1 MASTIA
7 NYQGNGSTTDFNVP
21 FDYLAKKFV
30 KVTVD
35 SREKLGGDYGDTTKD
50 YFFVDK
56 TTIRFNTAPAS
67 GTEIIIRR
75 YTSAT
80 DRIVSFKDASVL
92 KAKDLDVSTIQTI
105 HIAEEGRDI
114 INDALIQN
122 KEDNWDAKRHRIV
135 NLADPVDPQDAM
147 TYGVY
152 LQDSKKVQHN
162 RDQSLQFRNQAQ
174 QFRDEA
180 EQFKNQSST
189 SASNALTSQT
199 NAKASEDKAKESQT
213 NAKASQNAVE
223 ADRAQVQ
230 ANTHDVVAKHSD
242 VVSKHSQV
250 VSAHEDTVT
259 KHSQVVSMHSDVSQ
273 WKDQVIQIGQPIV
286 EIEPQIKIVADN
298 IQHVVTDSNNIGHIQ
313 IVSSDLQGSLQVAD
327 TLDYGTL
334 GQTGGGKPQITGGN
348 IFIVAQN
355 IEDIKRVG
363 DLIQQGLVDDVIN
376 STQTVTAL
384 VTRAQ
389 TAESNTQ
396 SLYQQAQSIVTQGS
410 TAISSLRDSAIQQ
423 ISDKTDQ
430 VIAQGNAQVQKVTQQ
445 GTSQVNLAKAQVTKA
460 AQQATIATTKASQ
473 AAQSASAASKSA
485 NNAKASQRASK
496 TSQTNAKTS
505 ETNAKTSETNA
516 ASSAS
521 SASASSQSA
530 GSSASAAASSASEA
544 GKSANDAYRQ
554 AQRAKEYANQAST
567 GQLQADWN
575 QADSS
580 SKDFIKNKPALA
592 SVATSG
598 SYNDLKDVPSI
609 PTPTWSNLEGKPST
623 FPPSA
628 HGHSIS
634 EITNLQETLNGKQPA
649 GSYATTQQLTQGLA
663 QKQPVGSYATTE
675 ELNALSTKLEQR
687 TKNIIDYGTIV

>member
-1 MASTIA
+1 MASTLII
-7 NYQGNGSTTDFNVP
+7 YQGTGSQTDYTVP
-21 FDYLAKKFV
+21 FDYLKKSFV
-30 KVTVD
+30 NVSLEGEELT
-35 SREKLGGDYGDTTKD
+35 GGDPDDTGAD
-50 YFFVDK
+50 YYFIDN
-56 TTIRFNTAPAS
+56 TTIRLKVAPPS
-67 GTEIIIRR
+67 GQYLTIRR
-75 YTSAT
+75 YTSQT
-80 DRIVSFKDASVL
+80 QRVVTFKDASVL
-92 KAKDLDVSTIQTI
+92 KANDLDTSQLQAF
-105 HIAEEGRDI
+105 HIAAEARDV

-122 KEDNWDAKRHRIV
+122 NDDNWDAKNKRIV
-135 NLADPVDPQDAM
+135 RVADPVDPHDAM

-152 LQDSKKVQHN
+152 LQDSKKVQQN

-174 QFRDEA
+174 KFRDEA

-230 ANTHDVVAKHSD
+230 ANTHDVATKHSD

-273 WKDQVIQIGQPIV
+273 WKDQVIQIGQPIT
-286 EIEPQIKIVADN
+286 EIEPQIKIVANN

-313 IVSSDLQGSLQVAD
+313 IVSSDLQGSLSVAD

-334 GQTGGGKPQITGGN
+334 GQTGVGKPQITGGN

-363 DLIQQGLVDDVIN
+363 DLIQQGIVDDVIN
-376 STQTVTAL
+376 ATQTVTAL

-396 SLYQQAQSIVTQGS
+396 SLYQQAQNIVTQGS
-410 TAISSLRDSAIQQ
+410 TSISSLRDSAIKQ

-445 GTSQVNLAKAQVTKA
+445 GTTQVNLAKAQVTKA
-460 AQQATIATTKASQ
+460 SQQATIASTKASE
-473 AAQSASAASKSA
+473 ASSSASVASQSAT
-485 NNAKASQRASK
+485 NAKASQSASK
-496 TSQTNAKTS
+496 TSQTNAETS

-530 GSSASAAASSASEA
+530 ASSASEA
-544 GKSANDAYRQ
+544 GRSAKDAYRQ
-554 AQRAKEYANQAST
+554 AQRAKEYADQAST
-567 GQLQADWN
+567 GQIQADWN

-580 SKDFIKNKPALA
+580 QKDFIKNKPALA

-628 HGHSIS
+628 HMHSIS
-634 EITNLQETLNGKQPA
+634 EITNLQETLNGKQPS
-649 GSYATTQQLTQGLA
+649 GSY
-663 QKQPVGSYATTE
+663 VTTE

-687 TKNIIDYGTIV
+687 TKNIIDYGTIS

>member
-1 MASTIA
+1 MASTLII
-7 NYQGNGSTTDFNVP
+7 YQGTGSQTDYTVP
-21 FDYLAKKFV
+21 FDYLKKSFV
-30 KVTVD
+30 NVSLEGEELT
-35 SREKLGGDYGDTTKD
+35 GGDPGDTGAD
-50 YFFVDK
+50 YYFIDN
-56 TTIRFNTAPAS
+56 TTIRLKVAPPA
-67 GTEIIIRR
+67 GQFLTVRR
-75 YTSAT
+75 YTSET
-80 DRIVSFKDASVL
+80 ERVITFKDASVL
-92 KAKDLDVSTIQTI
+92 KANDLDTSQLQAF
-105 HIAEEGRDI
+105 HIAAEARDV

-122 KEDNWDAKRHRIV
+122 NDGNWDAKNKRIV
-135 NLADPVDPQDAM
+135 RVADPVDPHDAM

-152 LQDSKKVQHN
+152 LQDSKKVQQN

-174 QFRDEA
+174 KFRDEA

-230 ANTHDVVAKHSD
+230 ANTQDVATKHSD
-242 VVSKHSQV
+242 VVTKHSQV

-273 WKDQVIQIGQPIV
+273 WKDQVIQIGQPIA

-327 TLDYGTL
+327 IIDYGTL

-363 DLIQQGLVDDVIN
+363 DLIQQGIVDDVIN
-376 STQTVTAL
+376 ATQTVTAL

-396 SLYQQAQSIVTQGS
+396 SLYQQAQNIVTQGS
-410 TAISSLRDSAIQQ
+410 TSISSLRDSAIQQ

-430 VIAQGNAQVQKVTQQ
+430 VIAQGDAQVQKVTQQ

-460 AQQATIATTKASQ
+460 AQQAKIASTKASE
-473 AAQSASAASKSA
+473 ASSSASAASQSA
-485 NNAKASQRASK
+485 TNAKASQSASK
-496 TSQTNAKTS
+496 TSQTNA
-505 ETNAKTSETNA
+505 ETSETNA

-530 GSSASAAASSASEA
+530 ASSASAAASSASEA
-544 GKSANDAYRQ
+544 GRSANDAYRQ
-554 AQRAKEYANQAST
+554 AQRAKEYADQAST
-567 GQLQADWN
+567 GQIQADWN

-580 SKDFIKNKPALA
+580 QKDFIKNKPDLA

-609 PTPTWSNLEGKPST
+609 PTPTWSNLEDKPST

-628 HGHSIS
+628 HMHSIS
-634 EITNLQETLNGKQPA
+634 EITNLQETLNGKQPS
-649 GSYATTQQLTQGLA
+649 GSY
-663 QKQPVGSYATTE
+663 VTTE

-687 TKNIIDYGTIV
+687 TKNIIDYGTIS

>member
-1 MASTIA
+1 MASTLII
-7 NYQGNGSTTDFNVP
+7 YQGTGSQTDYTVP
-21 FDYLAKKFV
+21 FDYLKKSFV
-30 KVTVD
+30 NVSLEGEELT
-35 SREKLGGDYGDTTKD
+35 GGDPDDTGAD
-50 YFFVDK
+50 YYFIDN
-56 TTIRFNTAPAS
+56 TTIRLKVAPPS
-67 GTEIIIRR
+67 GQYLTIRR
-75 YTSAT
+75 YTSQT
-80 DRIVSFKDASVL
+80 QRVVTFKDASVL
-92 KAKDLDVSTIQTI
+92 KANDLDTSQLQAF
-105 HIAEEGRDI
+105 HIAAEARDV

-122 KEDNWDAKRHRIV
+122 NDDNWDAKNKRIV
-135 NLADPVDPQDAM
+135 RVADPVDPHDAM

-152 LQDSKKVQHN
+152 LQDSKKVQQN

-174 QFRDEA
+174 KFRDEA

-230 ANTHDVVAKHSD
+230 ANTHDVATKHSD

-273 WKDQVIQIGQPIV
+273 WKDQVIQIGQPIT
-286 EIEPQIKIVADN
+286 EIEPQIKIVANN

-363 DLIQQGLVDDVIN
+363 DLIQQGIVDDVIN
-376 STQTVTAL
+376 ATQTVTAL

-396 SLYQQAQSIVTQGS
+396 SLYQQAQNIVTQGS
-410 TAISSLRDSAIQQ
+410 TSISSLRDSAIKQ

-430 VIAQGNAQVQKVTQQ
+430 VIAQGDAQVQKVTQQ
-445 GTSQVNLAKAQVTKA
+445 GTTQVNLAKAQVTKA
-460 AQQATIATTKASQ
+460 AQQATIASTKASE
-473 AAQSASAASKSA
+473 ASSSASAASQSA
-485 NNAKASQRASK
+485 TNAKVSQSASK
-496 TSQTNAKTS
+496 TSQTNAETS

-530 GSSASAAASSASEA
+530 ASSASAAASSASEA
-544 GKSANDAYRQ
+544 GRSANDAYRQ
-554 AQRAKEYANQAST
+554 AQRAKEYADQAST
-567 GQLQADWN
+567 GQIQADWN

-580 SKDFIKNKPALA
+580 QKDFIKNKPDLA

-628 HGHSIS
+628 HMHSIS
-634 EITNLQETLNGKQPA
+634 EITNLQETLNGKQP
-649 GSYATTQQLTQGLA
+649 S
-663 QKQPVGSYATTE
+663 GSYATTE
-675 ELNALSTKLEQR
+675 ELKALSTKLEQR
-687 TKNIIDYGTIV
+687 TKNIIDYGTIS

>member
-1 MASTIA
+1 MASTLII
-7 NYQGNGSTTDFNVP
+7 YQGTGSQTDYTVP
-21 FDYLAKKFV
+21 FDYLKKSFV
-30 KVTVD
+30 NVSLEGEELT
-35 SREKLGGDYGDTTKD
+35 GGDPDDTGAD
-50 YFFVDK
+50 YYFIDN
-56 TTIRFNTAPAS
+56 TTIRLKVAPPS
-67 GTEIIIRR
+67 GQYLTIRR
-75 YTSAT
+75 YTSQT
-80 DRIVSFKDASVL
+80 QRVVTFKDASVL
-92 KAKDLDVSTIQTI
+92 KANDLDTSQLQAF
-105 HIAEEGRDI
+105 HIAAEARDV
-114 INDALIQN
+114 INDALIKN
-122 KEDNWDAKRHRIV
+122 NDDNWDAKNKRIV
-135 NLADPVDPQDAM
+135 RVADPVDPHDAM

-152 LQDSKKVQHN
+152 LQDSKKVQQN

-174 QFRDEA
+174 KFRDEA

-213 NAKASQNAVE
+213 NAKDSQNAVE

-230 ANTHDVVAKHSD
+230 ANTQDVATKHSD

-273 WKDQVIQIGQPIV
+273 WKDQVIQIGQPIT
-286 EIEPQIKIVADN
+286 EIEPQIKIVANN

-313 IVSSDLQGSLQVAD
+313 IVSSDLQGSLSVAD

-363 DLIQQGLVDDVIN
+363 DLIQRGLVDDVIN
-376 STQTVTAL
+376 ATQTVTAL

-396 SLYQQAQSIVTQGS
+396 SLYQQAQNIVTQGS
-410 TAISSLRDSAIQQ
+410 TSISSLRDSAIKQ

-430 VIAQGNAQVQKVTQQ
+430 VIAQGDAQVQKVTQQ
-445 GTSQVNLAKAQVTKA
+445 GTTQVNLAKAQVTKA
-460 AQQATIATTKASQ
+460 SQQATIASTKASE
-473 AAQSASAASKSA
+473 ASSSASVASQSAT
-485 NNAKASQRASK
+485 NAKASQSASK
-496 TSQTNAKTS
+496 TSQTNA
-505 ETNAKTSETNA
+505 ETSETNA

-530 GSSASAAASSASEA
+530 ASSASAAASSASEA
-544 GKSANDAYRQ
+544 GRSANDAYRQ
-554 AQRAKEYANQAST
+554 AQRAKEYADQAST
-567 GQLQADWN
+567 GQIQADWN

-580 SKDFIKNKPALA
+580 QKDFIKNKPDLA

-628 HGHSIS
+628 HLHSIS
-634 EITNLQETLNGKQPA
+634 EITNLQETLNGKQP
-649 GSYATTQQLTQGLA
+649 S
-663 QKQPVGSYATTE
+663 GSYATTE

-687 TKNIIDYGTIV
+687 TKNIIDYGTIS

>member
-35 SREKLGGDYGDTTKD
+35 SREQLGGDYGDTTKD

-152 LQDSKKVQHN
+152 LQDSKKVQQN

-230 ANTHDVVAKHSD
+230 ANTKDVAAKHSD
-242 VVSKHSQV
+242 VVTKHSQV

-273 WKDQVIQIGQPIV
+273 WKDQVVQIGQPIV

-334 GQTGGGKPQITGGN
+334 GQTGGVKPQITGGN

-396 SLYQQAQSIVTQGS
+396 SLYQQAQNVVTQGS

-423 ISDKTDQ
+423 ISSKTDQ

-445 GTSQVNLAKAQVTKA
+445 GTTQVNLAKAQVTKA
-460 AQQATIATTKASQ
+460 AQQATIASTKASE
-473 AAQSASAASKSA
+473 ASSSASAASKSA
-485 NNAKASQRASK
+485 TNAKASQRASK

-544 GKSANDAYRQ
+544 DKSANDAYRQ
-554 AQRAKEYANQAST
+554 AQRAKEYADQAST

-575 QADSS
+575 QVDSS
-580 SKDFIKNKPALA
+580 QKDFIKNKPALA

-598 SYNDLKDVPSI
+598 SYNDLKDAPSI
-609 PTPTWSNLEGKPST
+609 PNPTWSNLEGKPST

-687 TKNIIDYGTIV
+687 TKNIIDYGTIA

>member
-1 MASTIA
+1 MASTLII
-7 NYQGNGSTTDFNVP
+7 YQGTGSQTDYTVP
-21 FDYLAKKFV
+21 FDYLKKSFV
-30 KVTVD
+30 NVSLEGEELT
-35 SREKLGGDYGDTTKD
+35 GGDPDDTGAD
-50 YFFVDK
+50 YYFIDN
-56 TTIRFNTAPAS
+56 TTIRLKVAPPS
-67 GTEIIIRR
+67 GQYLTIRR
-75 YTSAT
+75 YTSQT
-80 DRIVSFKDASVL
+80 QRVVTFKDASVL
-92 KAKDLDVSTIQTI
+92 KANDLDTSQLQAF
-105 HIAEEGRDI
+105 HIAAEARDV

-122 KEDNWDAKRHRIV
+122 NDDNWDAKNKRIV
-135 NLADPVDPQDAM
+135 RVADPVDPHDAM

-152 LQDSKKVQHN
+152 LQDSKKVQQN

-174 QFRDEA
+174 KFRDEA

-230 ANTHDVVAKHSD
+230 ANTHDVATKHSD

-273 WKDQVIQIGQPIV
+273 WKDQVIQIGQPIT
-286 EIEPQIKIVADN
+286 EIEPQIKIVANN

-327 TLDYGTL
+327 TIDYGTL

-376 STQTVTAL
+376 ATQTVTAL

-396 SLYQQAQSIVTQGS
+396 SLYQQAQNIVTQGS
-410 TAISSLRDSAIQQ
+410 TSISSLRDSAIKQ

-430 VIAQGNAQVQKVTQQ
+430 VIAQGDAQVQKVTQQ
-445 GTSQVNLAKAQVTKA
+445 GTTQVNLAKAQVTKA
-460 AQQATIATTKASQ
+460 AQQATIASTKASE
-473 AAQSASAASKSA
+473 ASSSASAASQSA
-485 NNAKASQRASK
+485 TNAKASQSASK
-496 TSQTNAKTS
+496 TSQTNAETS

-530 GSSASAAASSASEA
+530 ASSASAAASSASEA
-544 GKSANDAYRQ
+544 ASSANDAYRQ
-554 AQRAKEYANQAST
+554 AQRAKEYADQAST
-567 GQLQADWN
+567 GQIQADWN

-580 SKDFIKNKPALA
+580 QKDFIKNKPDLA

-628 HGHSIS
+628 HMHSIS
-634 EITNLQETLNGKQPA
+634 EITNLQETLNGKQP
-649 GSYATTQQLTQGLA
+649 S
-663 QKQPVGSYATTE
+663 GSYATTE

-687 TKNIIDYGTIV
+687 TKNIIDYGTIS

>member
-1 MASTIA
+1 MASTLII
-7 NYQGNGSTTDFNVP
+7 YQGTGSQTDYTVP
-21 FDYLAKKFV
+21 FDYLKKSFV
-30 KVTVD
+30 NVSLEGEELT
-35 SREKLGGDYGDTTKD
+35 GGDPDDTGAD
-50 YFFVDK
+50 YYFIDK
-56 TTIRFNTAPAS
+56 TTIRLKVAPPA
-67 GTEIIIRR
+67 GQFLTVRR
-75 YTSAT
+75 YTSET
-80 DRIVSFKDASVL
+80 ERVITFKDASVL
-92 KAKDLDVSTIQTI
+92 KANDLDTSQLQAF
-105 HIAEEGRDI
+105 HIAAEARDI

-122 KEDNWDAKRHRIV
+122 NDGNWDAKNKRIV
-135 NLADPVDPQDAM
+135 RVADPVDPQDAM
-147 TYGVY
+147 TYGIY
-152 LQDSKKVQHN
+152 LQDSKKVQQN

-199 NAKASEDKAKESQT
+199 NAKASEDKSKESQT

-230 ANTHDVVAKHSD
+230 ANTQDVATKHSD

-273 WKDQVIQIGQPIV
+273 WKDQVIQIGQPIA

-313 IVSSDLQGSLQVAD
+313 IVSSDLQGSLQTAD
-327 TLDYGTL
+327 TIDYGTL
-334 GQTGGGKPQITGGN
+334 GQTSGGKPQITGGN

-363 DLIQQGLVDDVIN
+363 GFIQQGLVDDVIN
-376 STQTVTAL
+376 ATQTVTTL

-410 TAISSLRDSAIQQ
+410 TSISSLRDSAIQQ

-460 AQQATIATTKASQ
+460 TQQATIASTKASE
-473 AAQSASAASKSA
+473 ASSSASAASQSA
-485 NNAKASQRASK
+485 TNAKASQSASK
-496 TSQTNAKTS
+496 TSQ
-505 ETNAKTSETNA
+505 TNAKTSETNA

-544 GKSANDAYRQ
+544 GRSANDAYRQ
-554 AQRAKEYANQAST
+554 AQRAKEYADQAST

-580 SKDFIKNKPALA
+580 QKDFIKNKPSLA

-628 HGHSIS
+628 HRHSIS
-634 EITNLQETLNGKQPA
+634 EITNLQKTLNEKQP
-649 GSYATTQQLTQGLA
+649 S
-663 QKQPVGSYATTE
+663 GSYATTE

-687 TKNIIDYGTIV
+687 TKNIIDYGTIS

>member
-1 MASTIA
+1 MASTLII
-7 NYQGNGSTTDFNVP
+7 YQGTGSQTDYTVP
-21 FDYLAKKFV
+21 FDYLKKSFV
-30 KVTVD
+30 NVSLEGEELT
-35 SREKLGGDYGDTTKD
+35 GGDPDDTGAD
-50 YFFVDK
+50 YYFIDN
-56 TTIRFNTAPAS
+56 TTIRLKVAPPS
-67 GTEIIIRR
+67 GQYLTIRR
-75 YTSAT
+75 YTSQT
-80 DRIVSFKDASVL
+80 QRVVTFKDASVL
-92 KAKDLDVSTIQTI
+92 KANDLDTSQLQAF
-105 HIAEEGRDI
+105 HIAAEARDV

-122 KEDNWDAKRHRIV
+122 KDDNWDAKNKRIV
-135 NLADPVDPQDAM
+135 RVADPVDPHDAM

-152 LQDSKKVQHN
+152 LQDSKKVQQN

-174 QFRDEA
+174 KFRDEA

-230 ANTHDVVAKHSD
+230 ANTQDVATKHSD

-273 WKDQVIQIGQPIV
+273 WKDQVIQIGQPIT
-286 EIEPQIKIVADN
+286 EIEPQIKIVANN

-313 IVSSDLQGSLQVAD
+313 IVSSDLQGSLSVAD

-363 DLIQQGLVDDVIN
+363 DLIQRGLVDDVIN
-376 STQTVTAL
+376 ATQTVTAL

-396 SLYQQAQSIVTQGS
+396 SLYQQAQNIVTQGS
-410 TAISSLRDSAIQQ
+410 TYISSLRDSAIQQ
-423 ISDKTDQ
+423 ISEKTDQ
-430 VIAQGNAQVQKVTQQ
+430 VIAQGNAQVQKITQQ
-445 GTSQVNLAKAQVTKA
+445 GTTQVNLAKAQVTKA
-460 AQQATIATTKASQ
+460 SQQATIASTKASE
-473 AAQSASAASKSA
+473 ASSSASVASQSAT
-485 NNAKASQRASK
+485 NAKASQSASK
-496 TSQTNAKTS
+496 TSQ
-505 ETNAKTSETNA
+505 TNAKTSETNA

-530 GSSASAAASSASEA
+530 ASSASEAASSASEAASSASEA

-554 AQRAKEYANQAST
+554 AQRAKEYADQAST
-567 GQLQADWN
+567 GQIQADWN

-580 SKDFIKNKPALA
+580 QKDFIKNKPDLA

-623 FPPSA
+623 FQPSA
-628 HGHSIS
+628 HMHSIS
-634 EITNLQETLNGKQPA
+634 EITNLQETLNGKQP
-649 GSYATTQQLTQGLA
+649 S
-663 QKQPVGSYATTE
+663 GSYATTE

-687 TKNIIDYGTIV
+687 TKNIIDYGTIS

>member
-7 NYQGNGSTTDFNVP
+7 NYRGNGSTTDFNVP

-56 TTIRFNTAPAS
+56 TTIRFNIAPAS

-80 DRIVSFKDASVL
+80 DRIVFFKDASVL
-92 KAKDLDVSTIQTI
+92 KAKDLDVSTVQTI

-114 INDALIQN
+114 INDALIVN
-122 KEDNWDAKRHRIV
+122 KEGNWNAKNKRIV
-135 NLADPVDPQDAM
+135 RVADPVDPHDAM

-152 LQDSKKVQHN
+152 LQDSKKVQQN

-174 QFRDEA
+174 KFRDEA

-199 NAKASEDKAKESQT
+199 NAKASEDKAKKSQT

-230 ANTHDVVAKHSD
+230 ANTQDVATKHSD

-273 WKDQVIQIGQPIV
+273 WKDQVIQIGQPIA
-286 EIEPQIKIVADN
+286 EIEPQIKIVANN

-313 IVSSDLQGSLQVAD
+313 IVSSDLQGSLSVAD

-363 DLIQQGLVDDVIN
+363 DLIQQGIVDDVIN
-376 STQTVTAL
+376 ATQTVTAL

-396 SLYQQAQSIVTQGS
+396 SLYQQAQNIVTQGS
-410 TAISSLRDSAIQQ
+410 TSISSLRDSAIQQ
-423 ISDKTDQ
+423 ISEKTDQ
-430 VIAQGNAQVQKVTQQ
+430 VIAQGDAQVQKVTQQ

-460 AQQATIATTKASQ
+460 SQQATIASTKASE
-473 AAQSASAASKSA
+473 ASSSASVASQSAT
-485 NNAKASQRASK
+485 NAKASQSASK
-496 TSQTNAKTS
+496 TSQ
-505 ETNAKTSETNA
+505 TNAKTSETNA

-530 GSSASAAASSASEA
+530 ASSASEAASSASEA
-544 GKSANDAYRQ
+544 ASSANDAYRQ
-554 AQRAKEYANQAST
+554 AQRAKEYADQAST
-567 GQLQADWN
+567 GQIQADWN

-580 SKDFIKNKPALA
+580 QKDFIKNKPDLA

-628 HGHSIS
+628 HMHSIS
-634 EITNLQETLNGKQPA
+634 EITNLQETLNGKQP
-649 GSYATTQQLTQGLA
+649 S
-663 QKQPVGSYATTE
+663 GSYATTE
-675 ELNALSTKLEQR
+675 ELKALSTKLEQR
-687 TKNIIDYGTIV
+687 TKNIIDYGTIS

>member
-1 MASTIA
+1 MASTLII
-7 NYQGNGSTTDFNVP
+7 YQGTGSQTDYTVP
-21 FDYLAKKFV
+21 FDYLKKSFV
-30 KVTVD
+30 NVSLEGEELT
-35 SREKLGGDYGDTTKD
+35 GGDPDDTGAD
-50 YFFVDK
+50 YYFIDN
-56 TTIRFNTAPAS
+56 TTIRLKVAPPS
-67 GTEIIIRR
+67 GQYLTIRR
-75 YTSAT
+75 YTSQT
-80 DRIVSFKDASVL
+80 QRVVTFKDASVL
-92 KAKDLDVSTIQTI
+92 KANDLDTSQLQAF
-105 HIAEEGRDI
+105 HIAAEARDV
-114 INDALIQN
+114 INDALIKN
-122 KEDNWDAKRHRIV
+122 NDDNWDAKNKRIV
-135 NLADPVDPQDAM
+135 RVADPVDPHDAM

-152 LQDSKKVQHN
+152 LQDSKKVQQN

-174 QFRDEA
+174 KFRDEA

-230 ANTHDVVAKHSD
+230 ANTQDVATKHSD

-273 WKDQVIQIGQPIV
+273 WKDQVIQIGQPIT
-286 EIEPQIKIVADN
+286 EIEPQIKIVANN

-313 IVSSDLQGSLQVAD
+313 IVSSDLQGSLSVAD

-363 DLIQQGLVDDVIN
+363 DLIQKGLVDDVIN
-376 STQTVTAL
+376 ATQTVTAL

-396 SLYQQAQSIVTQGS
+396 SLYQQAQNIVTQGS
-410 TAISSLRDSAIQQ
+410 TYISSLRDSAIQQ
-423 ISDKTDQ
+423 ISEKTDQ

-460 AQQATIATTKASQ
+460 SQQATIASTKASE
-473 AAQSASAASKSA
+473 ASSSASVASQSAT
-485 NNAKASQRASK
+485 NAKASQSASK
-496 TSQTNAKTS
+496 TSQTNA
-505 ETNAKTSETNA
+505 ETSETNA

-530 GSSASAAASSASEA
+530 ASSASAAASSASEA
-544 GKSANDAYRQ
+544 GRSANDAYRQ
-554 AQRAKEYANQAST
+554 AQRAKEYADQASM
-567 GQLQADWN
+567 GQIQADWN

-580 SKDFIKNKPALA
+580 QKDFIKNKPDLA

-628 HGHSIS
+628 HMHSIS
-634 EITNLQETLNGKQPA
+634 EITNLQETLNGKQP
-649 GSYATTQQLTQGLA
+649 S
-663 QKQPVGSYATTE
+663 GSYATTE

-687 TKNIIDYGTIV
+687 TKNIIDYGTIS

>member
-1 MASTIA
+1 MASTLII
-7 NYQGNGSTTDFNVP
+7 YQGTGSQTDYTVP
-21 FDYLAKKFV
+21 FDYLKKSFV
-30 KVTVD
+30 NVSLEGEELT
-35 SREKLGGDYGDTTKD
+35 GGDPDDTGAD
-50 YFFVDK
+50 YYFIDN
-56 TTIRFNTAPAS
+56 TTIRLKVAPPS
-67 GTEIIIRR
+67 GQYLTIRR
-75 YTSAT
+75 YTSQT
-80 DRIVSFKDASVL
+80 QRVVTFKDASVL
-92 KAKDLDVSTIQTI
+92 KANDLDTSQLQAF
-105 HIAEEGRDI
+105 HIAAEARDV

-122 KEDNWDAKRHRIV
+122 NDDNWDAKNKRIV
-135 NLADPVDPQDAM
+135 RVADPVDPHDAM

-152 LQDSKKVQHN
+152 LQDSKKVQQN

-174 QFRDEA
+174 KFRDEA

-230 ANTHDVVAKHSD
+230 ANTQDVATKHSD

-273 WKDQVIQIGQPIV
+273 WKDQVIQIGQPIT
-286 EIEPQIKIVADN
+286 EIEPQIKIVANN

-363 DLIQQGLVDDVIN
+363 DLIQQGIVDDVIN
-376 STQTVTAL
+376 ATQTVTAL

-396 SLYQQAQSIVTQGS
+396 SLYQQAQNIVTQGS
-410 TAISSLRDSAIQQ
+410 TSISSLRDSAIKQ

-430 VIAQGNAQVQKVTQQ
+430 VIAQGDAQVQKVTQQ
-445 GTSQVNLAKAQVTKA
+445 GTTQVNLAKAQVTKA
-460 AQQATIATTKASQ
+460 AQQATIASTKASE
-473 AAQSASAASKSA
+473 ASSSASAASQSA
-485 NNAKASQRASK
+485 TNAKASQSASK
-496 TSQTNAKTS
+496 TSQTNAETS

-530 GSSASAAASSASEA
+530 ASSASEA
-544 GKSANDAYRQ
+544 GRSANDAYRQ
-554 AQRAKEYANQAST
+554 AQRAKEYADQAST
-567 GQLQADWN
+567 GQIQADWN

-580 SKDFIKNKPALA
+580 QKDFIKNKPDLA

-628 HGHSIS
+628 HMHSIS
-634 EITNLQETLNGKQPA
+634 EITNLQETLNGKQP
-649 GSYATTQQLTQGLA
+649 S
-663 QKQPVGSYATTE
+663 GSYATTE
-675 ELNALSTKLEQR
+675 ELKALSTKLEQR
-687 TKNIIDYGTIV
+687 TKNIIDYGTIS

>member
-1 MASTIA
+1 MASTLII
-7 NYQGNGSTTDFNVP
+7 YQGTGSQTDYTVP
-21 FDYLAKKFV
+21 FDYLKKSFV
-30 KVTVD
+30 NVSLEGEELT
-35 SREKLGGDYGDTTKD
+35 GGDPDDTGAD
-50 YFFVDK
+50 YYFIDN
-56 TTIRFNTAPAS
+56 TTIRLKVAPPS
-67 GTEIIIRR
+67 GQYLTIRR
-75 YTSAT
+75 YTSQT
-80 DRIVSFKDASVL
+80 QRVVTFKDASVL
-92 KAKDLDVSTIQTI
+92 KANDLDTSQLQAF
-105 HIAEEGRDI
+105 HIAAEARDV

-122 KEDNWDAKRHRIV
+122 NDDNWDAKNKRIV
-135 NLADPVDPQDAM
+135 RVADPVDPHDAM

-152 LQDSKKVQHN
+152 LQDSKKVQQN

-174 QFRDEA
+174 KFRDEA

-213 NAKASQNAVE
+213 NAKDSQDAVE

-230 ANTHDVVAKHSD
+230 ANTQDVATKHSD

-273 WKDQVIQIGQPIV
+273 WKDQVIQIGQPIT
-286 EIEPQIKIVADN
+286 EIEPQIKIVANN

-376 STQTVTAL
+376 ATQTVTAL

-396 SLYQQAQSIVTQGS
+396 SLYQQAQNIVTQGS
-410 TAISSLRDSAIQQ
+410 TSISSLRDSAIKQ

-430 VIAQGNAQVQKVTQQ
+430 VIAQGDAQVQKVTQQ

-460 AQQATIATTKASQ
+460 SQQATIASTKASE
-473 AAQSASAASKSA
+473 ASSSASAASQSA
-485 NNAKASQRASK
+485 TNAKASQSASK
-496 TSQTNAKTS
+496 TSQKNAKTS

-530 GSSASAAASSASEA
+530 ASSASEA

-554 AQRAKEYANQAST
+554 AQRAKEYADQAST
-567 GQLQADWN
+567 GQIQADWN

-580 SKDFIKNKPALA
+580 QKDFIKNKPDLA

-623 FPPSA
+623 FQPSA

-634 EITNLQETLNGKQPA
+634 QITNLQETLNGKQP
-649 GSYATTQQLTQGLA
+649 S
-663 QKQPVGSYATTE
+663 GSYATTE

-687 TKNIIDYGTIV
+687 TKNIIDYGTIS

>member
-1 MASTIA
+1 MASTLII
-7 NYQGNGSTTDFNVP
+7 YQGTGSQTDYTVP
-21 FDYLAKKFV
+21 FDYLKKSFV
-30 KVTVD
+30 NVSLEGEELT
-35 SREKLGGDYGDTTKD
+35 GGDPDDTGAD
-50 YFFVDK
+50 YYFIDN
-56 TTIRFNTAPAS
+56 TTIRLKVAPPS
-67 GTEIIIRR
+67 GQYLTIRR
-75 YTSAT
+75 YTSQT
-80 DRIVSFKDASVL
+80 QRVVTFKDASVL
-92 KAKDLDVSTIQTI
+92 KANDLDTSQLQAF
-105 HIAEEGRDI
+105 HIAAEARDV

-122 KEDNWDAKRHRIV
+122 KDDNWDAKNKRIV
-135 NLADPVDPQDAM
+135 RVADPVDPHDAM

-152 LQDSKKVQHN
+152 LQDSKKVQQN

-174 QFRDEA
+174 KFRDEA

-230 ANTHDVVAKHSD
+230 ANTQDVATKHSD

-273 WKDQVIQIGQPIV
+273 WKDQVIQIGQPIT
-286 EIEPQIKIVADN
+286 EIEPQIKIVANN

-313 IVSSDLQGSLQVAD
+313 IVSSDLQGSLSVAD

-363 DLIQQGLVDDVIN
+363 DLIQKGLVDDVIN
-376 STQTVTAL
+376 ATQTVTAL

-396 SLYQQAQSIVTQGS
+396 SLYQQAQNIVTQGS
-410 TAISSLRDSAIQQ
+410 TYISSLRDSAIQQ
-423 ISDKTDQ
+423 ISEKTDQ

-460 AQQATIATTKASQ
+460 SQQATIASTKASE
-473 AAQSASAASKSA
+473 ASSSASVASQSAT
-485 NNAKASQRASK
+485 NAKASQSASK

-530 GSSASAAASSASEA
+530 ASSASEA

-554 AQRAKEYANQAST
+554 AQRAKEYADQAST
-567 GQLQADWN
+567 GQIQADWN

-580 SKDFIKNKPALA
+580 QKDFIKNKPDLA

-628 HGHSIS
+628 HMHSIS
-634 EITNLQETLNGKQPA
+634 EITNLQETLNGKQPS
-649 GSYATTQQLTQGLA
+649 GSY
-663 QKQPVGSYATTE
+663 VTTE

-687 TKNIIDYGTIV
+687 TKNIIDYGTIS

>member
-1 MASTIA
+1 MASTLII
-7 NYQGNGSTTDFNVP
+7 YQGTGSQTDYTVP
-21 FDYLAKKFV
+21 FDYLKKSFV
-30 KVTVD
+30 NVSLEGEELT
-35 SREKLGGDYGDTTKD
+35 GGDPDDTGAD
-50 YFFVDK
+50 YYFIDN
-56 TTIRFNTAPAS
+56 TTIRLKVAPPS
-67 GTEIIIRR
+67 GQYLTIRR
-75 YTSAT
+75 YTSQT
-80 DRIVSFKDASVL
+80 QRVVTFKDASVL
-92 KAKDLDVSTIQTI
+92 KANDLDTSQLQAF
-105 HIAEEGRDI
+105 HIAAEARDV

-122 KEDNWDAKRHRIV
+122 NDDNWDAKNKRIV
-135 NLADPVDPQDAM
+135 RVADPVDPHDAM

-152 LQDSKKVQHN
+152 LQDSKKVQQN

-174 QFRDEA
+174 KFRDEA

-230 ANTHDVVAKHSD
+230 ANTQDVATKHSD

-273 WKDQVIQIGQPIV
+273 WKDQVIQIGQPIA
-286 EIEPQIKIVADN
+286 EIEPQIKIVANN

-313 IVSSDLQGSLQVAD
+313 IVSSDLQGSLSVAD

-363 DLIQQGLVDDVIN
+363 DLIQQGIVDDVIN
-376 STQTVTAL
+376 ATQTVTAL

-396 SLYQQAQSIVTQGS
+396 SLYQQAQNIVTQGS
-410 TAISSLRDSAIQQ
+410 TSISSLRDSAIKQ

-430 VIAQGNAQVQKVTQQ
+430 VIAQGDAQVQKVTQQ
-445 GTSQVNLAKAQVTKA
+445 GTTQVNLAKAQVTKA
-460 AQQATIATTKASQ
+460 AQQATIASTKASE
-473 AAQSASAASKSA
+473 ASSSASAASQSA
-485 NNAKASQRASK
+485 TNAKASQRDSK
-496 TSQTNAKTS
+496 TSQTNAETS

-530 GSSASAAASSASEA
+530 ASSASAAASSASEA
-544 GKSANDAYRQ
+544 GRSANDAYRQ
-554 AQRAKEYANQAST
+554 AQRAKEYADQAST
-567 GQLQADWN
+567 GQIQADWN

-580 SKDFIKNKPALA
+580 QKDFIKNKPDLA

-634 EITNLQETLNGKQPA
+634 QITNLQETLNGKQP
-649 GSYATTQQLTQGLA
+649 S
-663 QKQPVGSYATTE
+663 GSYATTE
-675 ELNALSTKLEQR
+675 ELKALSTKLEQR
-687 TKNIIDYGTIV
+687 TKNIIDYGTIS

>member
-1 MASTIA
+1 MASTLII
-7 NYQGNGSTTDFNVP
+7 YQGTGSQTDYTVP
-21 FDYLAKKFV
+21 FDYLKKSFV
-30 KVTVD
+30 NVSLEGEELT
-35 SREKLGGDYGDTTKD
+35 GGDPDDTGAD
-50 YFFVDK
+50 YYFIDN
-56 TTIRFNTAPAS
+56 TTIRLKVAPPS
-67 GTEIIIRR
+67 GQYLTIRR
-75 YTSAT
+75 YTSQT
-80 DRIVSFKDASVL
+80 QRVVTFKDASVL
-92 KAKDLDVSTIQTI
+92 KANDLDTSQLQAF
-105 HIAEEGRDI
+105 HIAAEARDV

-122 KEDNWDAKRHRIV
+122 NDDNWDAKNKRIV
-135 NLADPVDPQDAM
+135 RVADPVDPQDAM

-152 LQDSKKVQHN
+152 LQDSKKVQQN

-174 QFRDEA
+174 KFRDEA

-230 ANTHDVVAKHSD
+230 ANTQDVATKHSD

-273 WKDQVIQIGQPIV
+273 WKDQVIQIGQPIA
-286 EIEPQIKIVADN
+286 EIEPQIKIVANN

-313 IVSSDLQGSLQVAD
+313 IVSSDLQGSLSVAD

-334 GQTGGGKPQITGGN
+334 GQTGVGKPQITGGN

-363 DLIQQGLVDDVIN
+363 DLIQQGIVDDVIN
-376 STQTVTAL
+376 ATQTVTAL

-396 SLYQQAQSIVTQGS
+396 SLYQQAQNIVTQGS
-410 TAISSLRDSAIQQ
+410 TSISSLRDSAIKQ

-430 VIAQGNAQVQKVTQQ
+430 VIAQGDAQVQKVTQQ
-445 GTSQVNLAKAQVTKA
+445 GTTQVNLAKAQVTKA
-460 AQQATIATTKASQ
+460 SQQATIASTKASE
-473 AAQSASAASKSA
+473 ASSSASVASQSAT
-485 NNAKASQRASK
+485 NAKASQSASK
-496 TSQTNAKTS
+496 TSQKNAETS

-530 GSSASAAASSASEA
+530 ASSASAAASSASEA
-544 GKSANDAYRQ
+544 GRSANDAYRQ
-554 AQRAKEYANQAST
+554 AQRAKEYADQAST
-567 GQLQADWN
+567 GQIQADWN

-580 SKDFIKNKPALA
+580 QKDFIKNKPDLA

-628 HGHSIS
+628 HMHSIS
-634 EITNLQETLNGKQPA
+634 EITNLQETLNGKQP
-649 GSYATTQQLTQGLA
+649 S
-663 QKQPVGSYATTE
+663 GSYATTE

-687 TKNIIDYGTIV
+687 TKNIIDYGTIS

>member
-1 MASTIA
+1 MASTLII
-7 NYQGNGSTTDFNVP
+7 YQGTGSQTDYTVP
-21 FDYLAKKFV
+21 FDYLKKSFV
-30 KVTVD
+30 NVSLEGEELT
-35 SREKLGGDYGDTTKD
+35 GGDPDDTGAD
-50 YFFVDK
+50 YYFIDN
-56 TTIRFNTAPAS
+56 TTIRLKVAPPA
-67 GTEIIIRR
+67 GQFLTVRR
-75 YTSAT
+75 YTSET
-80 DRIVSFKDASVL
+80 ERVVTFKDASVL
-92 KAKDLDVSTIQTI
+92 KANDLDTSQLQAF
-105 HIAEEGRDI
+105 HIAAEARDI

-122 KEDNWDAKRHRIV
+122 KDGNWDAKNKRIV
-135 NLADPVDPQDAM
+135 RVADPVDPQDAM
-147 TYGVY
+147 TYGIY
-152 LQDSKKVQHN
+152 LQDSKKVQQN

-199 NAKASEDKAKESQT
+199 NAKVSEDKAKESQT

-230 ANTHDVVAKHSD
+230 ANTQDVATKHSD

-273 WKDQVIQIGQPIV
+273 WKDQVIQIGQPIA

-313 IVSSDLQGSLQVAD
+313 IVSSDLQGSLQTAD
-327 TLDYGTL
+327 TIDYGTL
-334 GQTGGGKPQITGGN
+334 GQTSGGKPQITGGN

-363 DLIQQGLVDDVIN
+363 GFIQQGLVDDVIN
-376 STQTVTAL
+376 ATQTVTTL

-410 TAISSLRDSAIQQ
+410 TSISSLRDSAIQQ

-430 VIAQGNAQVQKVTQQ
+430 VIAQGNAQVQKITQQ

-460 AQQATIATTKASQ
+460 AQQATIASTKASE
-473 AAQSASAASKSA
+473 ASSSASAASKSA
-485 NNAKASQRASK
+485 TNAKASQSASK
-496 TSQTNAKTS
+496 TSQ
-505 ETNAKTSETNA
+505 TNAKTSETNA

-530 GSSASAAASSASEA
+530 ASSASAAASSASEA
-544 GKSANDAYRQ
+544 GRSANDAYRQ
-554 AQRAKEYANQAST
+554 AQRAKEYADQASME
-567 GQLQADWN
+567 QLQADWN

-580 SKDFIKNKPALA
+580 QKDFIKNKPALA

-609 PTPTWSNLEGKPST
+609 PNPTWSSLEGKPST

-687 TKNIIDYGTIV
+687 TKNIIDYGTLS

>member
-1 MASTIA
+1 MASTLII
-7 NYQGNGSTTDFNVP
+7 YQGTGSQTDYTVP
-21 FDYLAKKFV
+21 FDYLKKSFV
-30 KVTVD
+30 NVSLEGEELT
-35 SREKLGGDYGDTTKD
+35 GGDPDDTGAD
-50 YFFVDK
+50 YYFIDN
-56 TTIRFNTAPAS
+56 TTIRLKVAPPS
-67 GTEIIIRR
+67 GQYLTIRR
-75 YTSAT
+75 YTSQT
-80 DRIVSFKDASVL
+80 QRVVTFKDASVL
-92 KAKDLDVSTIQTI
+92 KANDLDTSQLQAF
-105 HIAEEGRDI
+105 HIAAEARDV
-114 INDALIQN
+114 INDALIKN
-122 KEDNWDAKRHRIV
+122 NDDNWDAKNKRIV
-135 NLADPVDPQDAM
+135 RVADPVDPHDAM

-152 LQDSKKVQHN
+152 LQDSKKVQQN

-174 QFRDEA
+174 KFRDEA

-230 ANTHDVVAKHSD
+230 ANTQDVATKHSD

-250 VSAHEDTVT
+250 VSAHKDTVT

-273 WKDQVIQIGQPIV
+273 WKDQVIQIGQPIA
-286 EIEPQIKIVADN
+286 EIEPQIKIVANN

-313 IVSSDLQGSLQVAD
+313 IVSSDLQGSLSVAD

-334 GQTGGGKPQITGGN
+334 GQTGDGKPQITGGN

-363 DLIQQGLVDDVIN
+363 DLIQQGIVDDVIN
-376 STQTVTAL
+376 ATQTVTAL

-396 SLYQQAQSIVTQGS
+396 SLYQQAQNIVTQGS
-410 TAISSLRDSAIQQ
+410 TSISSLRDSAIKQ

-430 VIAQGNAQVQKVTQQ
+430 VIAQGDAQVQKVTQQ
-445 GTSQVNLAKAQVTKA
+445 GTTQVNLAKAQVTKA
-460 AQQATIATTKASQ
+460 AQQATIASTKASE
-473 AAQSASAASKSA
+473 ASSSASAASQSA
-485 NNAKASQRASK
+485 TNAKASQSASK
-496 TSQTNAKTS
+496 TSQTNAETS

-530 GSSASAAASSASEA
+530 ASSASEA

-554 AQRAKEYANQAST
+554 AQRAKEYADQAST
-567 GQLQADWN
+567 GQIQADWN

-580 SKDFIKNKPALA
+580 QKDFIKNKPDLA

-623 FPPSA
+623 FQPSA
-628 HGHSIS
+628 HMHSIS
-634 EITNLQETLNGKQPA
+634 EITNLQETLNGKQP
-649 GSYATTQQLTQGLA
+649 S
-663 QKQPVGSYATTE
+663 GSYATTE
-675 ELNALSTKLEQR
+675 ELKALSTKLEQR
-687 TKNIIDYGTIV
+687 TKNIIDYGTIS

>member
-1 MASTIA
+1 MASTLII
-7 NYQGNGSTTDFNVP
+7 YQGTGSQTDYTIP
-21 FDYLAKKFV
+21 FDYLKKSFV
-30 KVTVD
+30 NVSLEGEELT
-35 SREKLGGDYGDTTKD
+35 GGDSDDTGAD
-50 YFFVDK
+50 YYFIDN
-56 TTIRFNTAPAS
+56 TTIRLKVAPPA
-67 GTEIIIRR
+67 GQYLTIRR
-75 YTSAT
+75 YTSQT
-80 DRIVSFKDASVL
+80 QRVVTFKDASVL
-92 KAKDLDVSTIQTI
+92 KANDLDTSQLQAF
-105 HIAEEGRDI
+105 HIAAEARDV

-122 KEDNWDAKRHRIV
+122 NDGNWDAKNKRIV
-135 NLADPVDPQDAM
+135 RVADPVDPHDAM

-152 LQDSKKVQHN
+152 LQDSKKVQQN

-174 QFRDEA
+174 KFRDEA

-230 ANTHDVVAKHSD
+230 ANTQDVATKHSD

-273 WKDQVIQIGQPIV
+273 WKDQVIQIGQPIT
-286 EIEPQIKIVADN
+286 EIEPQIKIVANN

-376 STQTVTAL
+376 ATQTVTAL

-396 SLYQQAQSIVTQGS
+396 SLYQQAQNIVTQGS
-410 TAISSLRDSAIQQ
+410 TSISSLRDSAIQQ
-423 ISDKTDQ
+423 ISEKTDQ
-430 VIAQGNAQVQKVTQQ
+430 VIAQGDAQVQKVTQQ

-460 AQQATIATTKASQ
+460 SQQATIASTKASE
-473 AAQSASAASKSA
+473 ASSSASVASQSAT
-485 NNAKASQRASK
+485 NAKASQSASK
-496 TSQTNAKTS
+496 TSQ
-505 ETNAKTSETNA
+505 TNAKTSETNA

-530 GSSASAAASSASEA
+530 ASSASEAASSASEA

-554 AQRAKEYANQAST
+554 AQRAKEYADQAST
-567 GQLQADWN
+567 GQIQADWN

-580 SKDFIKNKPALA
+580 QKDFIKNKPDLA

-628 HGHSIS
+628 HMHSIS
-634 EITNLQETLNGKQPA
+634 EITNLQETLNGKQP
-649 GSYATTQQLTQGLA
+649 S
-663 QKQPVGSYATTE
+663 GSYATTE
-675 ELNALSTKLEQR
+675 ELKALSTKLEQR
-687 TKNIIDYGTIV
+687 TKNIIDYGTIS

>member
-1 MASTIA
+1 MASTLII
-7 NYQGNGSTTDFNVP
+7 YQGTGSQTDYTVP
-21 FDYLAKKFV
+21 FDYLKKSFV
-30 KVTVD
+30 NVSLEGEELT
-35 SREKLGGDYGDTTKD
+35 GGDPDDTGAD
-50 YFFVDK
+50 YYFIDN
-56 TTIRFNTAPAS
+56 TTIRLKVAPPS
-67 GTEIIIRR
+67 GQYLTIRR
-75 YTSAT
+75 YTSQT
-80 DRIVSFKDASVL
+80 QRVVTFKDASVL
-92 KAKDLDVSTIQTI
+92 KANDLDTSQLQAF
-105 HIAEEGRDI
+105 HIAAEARDV

-122 KEDNWDAKRHRIV
+122 SDDNWDAKNKRIV
-135 NLADPVDPQDAM
+135 RVADPVDPHDAM

-152 LQDSKKVQHN
+152 LQDSKKVQQN

-174 QFRDEA
+174 KFRDEA

-230 ANTHDVVAKHSD
+230 ANTHDVATKHSD

-273 WKDQVIQIGQPIV
+273 WKDQVIQIGQPIT
-286 EIEPQIKIVADN
+286 EIEPQIKIVANN

-313 IVSSDLQGSLQVAD
+313 IVSSDLQGSLSVAD

-363 DLIQQGLVDDVIN
+363 DLIQQGIVDDVIN
-376 STQTVTAL
+376 ATQTVTAL

-396 SLYQQAQSIVTQGS
+396 SLYQQAQNIVTQGS
-410 TAISSLRDSAIQQ
+410 TSISSLRDSAIQQ
-423 ISDKTDQ
+423 ISEKTDQ
-430 VIAQGNAQVQKVTQQ
+430 VIAQGDAQVQKVTQQ

-460 AQQATIATTKASQ
+460 SQQATIASTKASE
-473 AAQSASAASKSA
+473 ASSSASAASQSA
-485 NNAKASQRASK
+485 TNAKASQSASK
-496 TSQTNAKTS
+496 TSQTNAETS

-530 GSSASAAASSASEA
+530 ASSASEAASSASEA
-544 GKSANDAYRQ
+544 SRSANDAYRQ
-554 AQRAKEYANQAST
+554 AQRAKEYADQAST
-567 GQLQADWN
+567 GQIQADWN

-580 SKDFIKNKPALA
+580 QKDFIKNKPDLA

-623 FPPSA
+623 FQPSA
-628 HGHSIS
+628 HMHSIS
-634 EITNLQETLNGKQPA
+634 EITNLQETLNGKQP
-649 GSYATTQQLTQGLA
+649 S
-663 QKQPVGSYATTE
+663 GSYATTE
-675 ELNALSTKLEQR
+675 ELKALSTKLEQR
-687 TKNIIDYGTIV
+687 TKNIIDYGTIS

>member
-1 MASTIA
+1 MASTLII
-7 NYQGNGSTTDFNVP
+7 YQGTGSQTDYTVP
-21 FDYLAKKFV
+21 FDYLKKSFV
-30 KVTVD
+30 NVSLEGEELT
-35 SREKLGGDYGDTTKD
+35 GGDPDDTGAD
-50 YFFVDK
+50 YYFIDN
-56 TTIRFNTAPAS
+56 TTIRLKVAPPS
-67 GTEIIIRR
+67 GQYLTIRR
-75 YTSAT
+75 YTSQT
-80 DRIVSFKDASVL
+80 QRVVTFKDASVL
-92 KAKDLDVSTIQTI
+92 KANDLDTSQLQAF
-105 HIAEEGRDI
+105 HIAAEARDV

-122 KEDNWDAKRHRIV
+122 NDDNWDAKNKRIV
-135 NLADPVDPQDAM
+135 RVADPVDPQDAM

-152 LQDSKKVQHN
+152 LQDSKKVQQN

-174 QFRDEA
+174 KFRDEA

-230 ANTHDVVAKHSD
+230 ANTQDVATKHSD

-273 WKDQVIQIGQPIV
+273 WKDQVIQIGQPIA
-286 EIEPQIKIVADN
+286 EIEPQIKIVANN

-313 IVSSDLQGSLQVAD
+313 IVSSDLQGSLSVAD

-334 GQTGGGKPQITGGN
+334 GQTGDGKPQITGGN

-363 DLIQQGLVDDVIN
+363 DLIQQGIVDDVIN
-376 STQTVTAL
+376 ATQTVTAL

-396 SLYQQAQSIVTQGS
+396 SLYQQAQNIVTQGS
-410 TAISSLRDSAIQQ
+410 TSISSLRDSAIKQ

-430 VIAQGNAQVQKVTQQ
+430 VIAQGDAQVQKVTQQ

-460 AQQATIATTKASQ
+460 AQQATIASTKASE
-473 AAQSASAASKSA
+473 ASSSASAASQSA
-485 NNAKASQRASK
+485 TNAKASQSASK
-496 TSQTNAKTS
+496 TSQTNAETS

-530 GSSASAAASSASEA
+530 ASSASAAASSASEA
-544 GKSANDAYRQ
+544 GSSANDAYRQ
-554 AQRAKEYANQAST
+554 AQRAKEYADQAST
-567 GQLQADWN
+567 GQIQADWN

-580 SKDFIKNKPALA
+580 QKDFIKNKPDLA

-628 HGHSIS
+628 HMHSIS
-634 EITNLQETLNGKQPA
+634 QITNLQETLNGKQP
-649 GSYATTQQLTQGLA
+649 S
-663 QKQPVGSYATTE
+663 GSYATTE

-687 TKNIIDYGTIV
+687 TKNIIDYGTIS

>member
-1 MASTIA
+1 MASTLII
-7 NYQGNGSTTDFNVP
+7 YQGTGSQTDYTVP
-21 FDYLAKKFV
+21 FDYLKKSFV
-30 KVTVD
+30 NVSLEGEELT
-35 SREKLGGDYGDTTKD
+35 GGDPDDTGAD
-50 YFFVDK
+50 YYFIDN
-56 TTIRFNTAPAS
+56 TTIRLKVAPPS
-67 GTEIIIRR
+67 GQYLTIRR
-75 YTSAT
+75 YTSQT
-80 DRIVSFKDASVL
+80 QRVVTFKDASVL
-92 KAKDLDVSTIQTI
+92 KANDLDTSQLQAF
-105 HIAEEGRDI
+105 HIAAEARDV

-122 KEDNWDAKRHRIV
+122 NDDNWDAKNKRIV
-135 NLADPVDPQDAM
+135 RVADPVDPQDAM

-152 LQDSKKVQHN
+152 LQDSKKVQQN

-174 QFRDEA
+174 KFRDEA

-230 ANTHDVVAKHSD
+230 ANTQDVATKHSD

-273 WKDQVIQIGQPIV
+273 WKDQVIQIGQPIA
-286 EIEPQIKIVADN
+286 EIEPQIKIVANN

-313 IVSSDLQGSLQVAD
+313 IVSSDLQGSLSVAD

-334 GQTGGGKPQITGGN
+334 GQTGVGKPQITGGN

-376 STQTVTAL
+376 ATQTVTAL

-396 SLYQQAQSIVTQGS
+396 SLYQQAQNIVTQGS
-410 TAISSLRDSAIQQ
+410 TSISSLRDSAIKQ

-430 VIAQGNAQVQKVTQQ
+430 VIAQGDAQVQKVTQQ
-445 GTSQVNLAKAQVTKA
+445 GTTQVNLAKAQVTKA
-460 AQQATIATTKASQ
+460 SQQATIASTKASE
-473 AAQSASAASKSA
+473 ASSSASAASQSA
-485 NNAKASQRASK
+485 TNAKASQSASK

-530 GSSASAAASSASEA
+530 ASSASEAASSASEA

-554 AQRAKEYANQAST
+554 AQRAKEYADQAST
-567 GQLQADWN
+567 GQIQADWN

-580 SKDFIKNKPALA
+580 QKDFIKNKPDLA

-628 HGHSIS
+628 HMHSIS
-634 EITNLQETLNGKQPA
+634 EITNLQETLNGKQP
-649 GSYATTQQLTQGLA
+649 S
-663 QKQPVGSYATTE
+663 GSYATTE

-687 TKNIIDYGTIV
+687 TKNIIDYGTIS

>member
-1 MASTIA
+1 MASTLII
-7 NYQGNGSTTDFNVP
+7 YQGTGSQTDYTVP
-21 FDYLAKKFV
+21 FDYLKKSFV
-30 KVTVD
+30 NVSLEGEELT
-35 SREKLGGDYGDTTKD
+35 GGDPDDTGAD
-50 YFFVDK
+50 YYFIDN
-56 TTIRFNTAPAS
+56 TTIRLKVAPPS
-67 GTEIIIRR
+67 GQYLTIRR
-75 YTSAT
+75 YTSQT
-80 DRIVSFKDASVL
+80 QRVVTFKDASVL
-92 KAKDLDVSTIQTI
+92 KANDLDTSQLQAF
-105 HIAEEGRDI
+105 HIAAEARDV

-122 KEDNWDAKRHRIV
+122 NDDNWDAKNKRIV
-135 NLADPVDPQDAM
+135 RVADPVDPQDAM

-152 LQDSKKVQHN
+152 LQDSKKVQQN

-174 QFRDEA
+174 KFRDEA

-230 ANTHDVVAKHSD
+230 ANTQDVATKHSD

-273 WKDQVIQIGQPIV
+273 WKDQVIQIGQPIA
-286 EIEPQIKIVADN
+286 EIEPQIKIVANN
-298 IQHVVTDSNNIGHIQ
+298 IQHVVTDSNNISHIQ
-313 IVSSDLQGSLQVAD
+313 IVSSDLQGSLSVAD

-334 GQTGGGKPQITGGN
+334 GQTGDGKPQITGGN

-363 DLIQQGLVDDVIN
+363 DLIQQGIVDDVIN
-376 STQTVTAL
+376 ATSTVTAL

-396 SLYQQAQSIVTQGS
+396 SLYQQAQNIVTQGS
-410 TAISSLRDSAIQQ
+410 TSISSLRDSAIKQ

-430 VIAQGNAQVQKVTQQ
+430 VIAQGDAQVQKVTQQ
-445 GTSQVNLAKAQVTKA
+445 GTTQVNLAKAQVTKA
-460 AQQATIATTKASQ
+460 AQQATIASTKASE
-473 AAQSASAASKSA
+473 ASSSASAASQSA
-485 NNAKASQRASK
+485 TNAKASQSASK
-496 TSQTNAKTS
+496 TSQTNAETS

-530 GSSASAAASSASEA
+530 ASSASAAASSASEA
-544 GKSANDAYRQ
+544 GSSANDAYRQ
-554 AQRAKEYANQAST
+554 AQRAKEYADQAST
-567 GQLQADWN
+567 GQIQADWN

-580 SKDFIKNKPALA
+580 QKDFIKNKPDLA

-628 HGHSIS
+628 HMHSIS
-634 EITNLQETLNGKQPA
+634 EITNLQETLNGKQP
-649 GSYATTQQLTQGLA
+649 S
-663 QKQPVGSYATTE
+663 GSYATTE

-687 TKNIIDYGTIV
+687 TKNIIDYGTIS

>member
-1 MASTIA
+1 MASTLII
-7 NYQGNGSTTDFNVP
+7 YQGTGSQTDYTVP
-21 FDYLAKKFV
+21 FDYLKKSFV
-30 KVTVD
+30 NVSLEGEELT
-35 SREKLGGDYGDTTKD
+35 GGDPDDTGAD
-50 YFFVDK
+50 YYFIDN
-56 TTIRFNTAPAS
+56 TTIRLKVAPPS
-67 GTEIIIRR
+67 GQYLTIRR
-75 YTSAT
+75 YTSQT
-80 DRIVSFKDASVL
+80 QRVVTFKDASVL
-92 KAKDLDVSTIQTI
+92 KANDLDTSQLQAF
-105 HIAEEGRDI
+105 HIAAEARDV
-114 INDALIQN
+114 INDALIKN
-122 KEDNWDAKRHRIV
+122 NDDNWDAKNKRIV
-135 NLADPVDPQDAM
+135 RVADPVDPHDAM

-152 LQDSKKVQHN
+152 LQDSKKVQQN

-174 QFRDEA
+174 KFRDEA

-230 ANTHDVVAKHSD
+230 ANTQDVATKHSD

-273 WKDQVIQIGQPIV
+273 WKDQVIQIGQPIA
-286 EIEPQIKIVADN
+286 EIEPQIKIVANN

-313 IVSSDLQGSLQVAD
+313 IVSSDLQGSLSVAD

-334 GQTGGGKPQITGGN
+334 GQTGDGKPQITGGN

-363 DLIQQGLVDDVIN
+363 DLIQQGIVDDVIN
-376 STQTVTAL
+376 ATQTVTAL

-396 SLYQQAQSIVTQGS
+396 SLYQQAQNIVTQGS
-410 TAISSLRDSAIQQ
+410 TSISSLRDSAIKQ

-445 GTSQVNLAKAQVTKA
+445 GTTQVNLAKAQVTKA
-460 AQQATIATTKASQ
+460 AQQATIASTKASE
-473 AAQSASAASKSA
+473 ASSSASAASQSA
-485 NNAKASQRASK
+485 TKAKASQSASK
-496 TSQTNAKTS
+496 TSQTNAETS

-530 GSSASAAASSASEA
+530 ASSASEAASSASEA
-544 GKSANDAYRQ
+544 GRSANDAYRQ

-567 GQLQADWN
+567 GQIQADWN

-580 SKDFIKNKPALA
+580 QKDFIKNKPDLA

-623 FPPSA
+623 FQPSA
-628 HGHSIS
+628 HMHSIS
-634 EITNLQETLNGKQPA
+634 EITNLQETLNGKQP
-649 GSYATTQQLTQGLA
+649 S
-663 QKQPVGSYATTE
+663 GSYATTE
-675 ELNALSTKLEQR
+675 ELKALSTKLEQR
-687 TKNIIDYGTIV
+687 TKNIIDYGTIS

>member
-1 MASTIA
+1 MASTLII
-7 NYQGNGSTTDFNVP
+7 YQGTGSQTDYTIP
-21 FDYLAKKFV
+21 FDYLKKSFV
-30 KVTVD
+30 NVSLEGEELT
-35 SREKLGGDYGDTTKD
+35 GGDSDDTGAD
-50 YFFVDK
+50 YYFIDN
-56 TTIRFNTAPAS
+56 TTIRLKVAPPA
-67 GTEIIIRR
+67 GQYLTIRR
-75 YTSAT
+75 YTSQT
-80 DRIVSFKDASVL
+80 QRVVTFKDASVL
-92 KAKDLDVSTIQTI
+92 KANDLDTSQLQAF
-105 HIAEEGRDI
+105 HIASEARDV

-122 KEDNWDAKRHRIV
+122 NEDNWDAKNRRIV
-135 NLADPVDPQDAM
+135 RVADPVDPQDAM

-152 LQDSKKVQHN
+152 LQDSKKVQQN

-199 NAKASEDKAKESQT
+199 NAKASGDKAKESQT

-230 ANTHDVVAKHSD
+230 ANTKDVATKHSD

-273 WKDQVIQIGQPIV
+273 WKDQVIQIGQPIA
-286 EIEPQIKIVADN
+286 EIEPQIKIVANN

-327 TLDYGTL
+327 IIDYGTL
-334 GQTGGGKPQITGGN
+334 GQTSGGKPQITGGN

-363 DLIQQGLVDDVIN
+363 DLIQQGIVDDVIN
-376 STQTVTAL
+376 ATQTVAAL

-396 SLYQQAQSIVTQGS
+396 SLYQKAQNIVTQGS
-410 TAISSLRDSAIQQ
+410 TSISSLRDSAIQQ

-460 AQQATIATTKASQ
+460 AQQAKIGSTKASEASSS
-473 AAQSASAASKSA
+473 AAAASQSAT
-485 NNAKASQRASK
+485 NAKASQSASK
-496 TSQTNAKTS
+496 TSQKNANTS

-530 GSSASAAASSASEA
+530 RSSASAAASSASEA
-544 GKSANDAYRQ
+544 GRSANDAYRQ
-554 AQRAKEYANQAST
+554 AQRAKEYADQASA
-567 GQLQADWN
+567 GQIQADWN

-580 SKDFIKNKPALA
+580 QKDFIKNKPDLA

-628 HGHSIS
+628 HMHSIS
-634 EITNLQETLNGKQPA
+634 EITNLQETLNGKQPS
-649 GSYATTQQLTQGLA
+649 GSY
-663 QKQPVGSYATTE
+663 VTTE

-687 TKNIIDYGTIV
+687 TKNIIDYGTIS

>member
-1 MASTIA
+1 MASTLII
-7 NYQGNGSTTDFNVP
+7 YQGTGSQTDYTVP
-21 FDYLAKKFV
+21 FDYLKKSFV
-30 KVTVD
+30 NVSLEGEELT
-35 SREKLGGDYGDTTKD
+35 GGDPDDTGAD
-50 YFFVDK
+50 YYFIDN
-56 TTIRFNTAPAS
+56 TTIRLKVAPPS
-67 GTEIIIRR
+67 GQYLTIRR
-75 YTSAT
+75 YTSQT
-80 DRIVSFKDASVL
+80 QRVVTFKDASVL
-92 KAKDLDVSTIQTI
+92 KANDLDTSQLQAF
-105 HIAEEGRDI
+105 HIAAEARDV
-114 INDALIQN
+114 INDALIKN
-122 KEDNWDAKRHRIV
+122 NDDNWDAKNKRIV
-135 NLADPVDPQDAM
+135 RVADPVDPHDAM

-152 LQDSKKVQHN
+152 LQDSKKVQQN

-174 QFRDEA
+174 KFRDEA

-213 NAKASQNAVE
+213 NAKDSQNAVE

-230 ANTHDVVAKHSD
+230 ANTQDVATKHSD

-250 VSAHEDTVT
+250 VSAHKDTVT

-273 WKDQVIQIGQPIV
+273 WKDQVIQIGQPIA
-286 EIEPQIKIVADN
+286 EIEPQIKIVANN

-313 IVSSDLQGSLQVAD
+313 IVSSDLQGSLSVAD

-334 GQTGGGKPQITGGN
+334 GQTGDGKPQITGGN

-363 DLIQQGLVDDVIN
+363 DLIQQGIVDDVIN
-376 STQTVTAL
+376 ATQTVTAL

-396 SLYQQAQSIVTQGS
+396 SLYQQAQNIVTQGS
-410 TAISSLRDSAIQQ
+410 TSISSLRDSAIKQ

-430 VIAQGNAQVQKVTQQ
+430 VIAQGDAQVQKVTQQ
-445 GTSQVNLAKAQVTKA
+445 GTTQVNLAKAQVTKA
-460 AQQATIATTKASQ
+460 AQQATIASTKASE
-473 AAQSASAASKSA
+473 ASSSASAASQSA
-485 NNAKASQRASK
+485 TNAKASQSASK
-496 TSQTNAKTS
+496 TSQTNAETS

-530 GSSASAAASSASEA
+530 ASSASAAASSASEA
-544 GKSANDAYRQ
+544 DRSANDAYRQ

-567 GQLQADWN
+567 GQIQADWN

-580 SKDFIKNKPALA
+580 QKDFIKNKPDLA

-623 FPPSA
+623 FQPSA
-628 HGHSIS
+628 HMHSIS
-634 EITNLQETLNGKQPA
+634 QITNLQETLNGKQP
-649 GSYATTQQLTQGLA
+649 S
-663 QKQPVGSYATTE
+663 GSYATTE

-687 TKNIIDYGTIV
+687 TKNIIDYGTIS

>member
-1 MASTIA
+1 MASTLII
-7 NYQGNGSTTDFNVP
+7 YQGTGSQTDYTVP
-21 FDYLAKKFV
+21 FDYLKKSFV
-30 KVTVD
+30 NVSLEGEELT
-35 SREKLGGDYGDTTKD
+35 GGDPDDTGAD
-50 YFFVDK
+50 YYFIDK
-56 TTIRFNTAPAS
+56 TTIRLKVAPPA
-67 GTEIIIRR
+67 GQFLTVRR
-75 YTSAT
+75 YTSET
-80 DRIVSFKDASVL
+80 ERVVTFKDASVL
-92 KAKDLDVSTIQTI
+92 KANDLDTSQLQAF
-105 HIAEEGRDI
+105 HIAAEARDI

-122 KEDNWDAKRHRIV
+122 KDGNWDAKNKRIV
-135 NLADPVDPQDAM
+135 RVADPVDPQDAM
-147 TYGVY
+147 TYGIY
-152 LQDSKKVQHN
+152 LQDSKKVQQN

-199 NAKASEDKAKESQT
+199 NVKASEDKAKESQT
-213 NAKASQNAVE
+213 NAKASQNAVQ

-230 ANTHDVVAKHSD
+230 ANTQDVAAKHSD

-273 WKDQVIQIGQPIV
+273 WKDQVIQIGQPIA
-286 EIEPQIKIVADN
+286 EIEPQIKIVANN

-327 TLDYGTL
+327 TIDYGTL
-334 GQTGGGKPQITGGN
+334 GQTNGGRPQITGGN

-376 STQTVTAL
+376 ATQTVTAL

-410 TAISSLRDSAIQQ
+410 TSISSLRDSAIQQ

-430 VIAQGNAQVQKVTQQ
+430 VIAQGNAQVQKITQQ

-460 AQQATIATTKASQ
+460 AQQATIASTKASE
-473 AAQSASAASKSA
+473 ASSSASAASKSA
-485 NNAKASQRASK
+485 TNAKASQSTSK

-505 ETNAKTSETNA
+505 QTNAKTSETNA

-530 GSSASAAASSASEA
+530 ASSASAAASSASEA
-544 GKSANDAYRQ
+544 GRSANDAYRQ
-554 AQRAKEYANQAST
+554 AQRAKEYADQAST
-567 GQLQADWN
+567 GQIQADWN

-580 SKDFIKNKPALA
+580 KKDFIKNKPDLA

-634 EITNLQETLNGKQPA
+634 EITNLQETLNGKQP
-649 GSYATTQQLTQGLA
+649 
-663 QKQPVGSYATTE
+663 VGSYATKE

>member
-92 KAKDLDVSTIQTI
+92 KAKDLDVSTVQTI

-114 INDALIQN
+114 INDALIVDKEGNWNAKN
-122 KEDNWDAKRHRIV
+122 KRIV
-135 NLADPVDPQDAM
+135 RLADPVDPQDAM

-152 LQDSKKVQHN
+152 LQDSKKVQQN

-174 QFRDEA
+174 KFRDEA

-230 ANTHDVVAKHSD
+230 ANTQDVATKHSD

-273 WKDQVIQIGQPIV
+273 WKDQVIQIGQPIT
-286 EIEPQIKIVADN
+286 EIEPQIKIVANN

-313 IVSSDLQGSLQVAD
+313 IVSSDLQGSLSVAD

-363 DLIQQGLVDDVIN
+363 DLIQQGIVDDVIN
-376 STQTVTAL
+376 ATQTVTAL

-396 SLYQQAQSIVTQGS
+396 SLYQQAQNIVTQGS
-410 TAISSLRDSAIQQ
+410 TSISSLRDSAIKQ

-430 VIAQGNAQVQKVTQQ
+430 VIAQGDAQVQKVTQQ

-460 AQQATIATTKASQ
+460 SQQATIATTKASE
-473 AAQSASAASKSA
+473 ASSSASVASQSAT
-485 NNAKASQRASK
+485 NAKASQSASK
-496 TSQTNAKTS
+496 TSQTSAKTS

-530 GSSASAAASSASEA
+530 ASSASEAASSASEA

-554 AQRAKEYANQAST
+554 AQRAKEYADQAST
-567 GQLQADWN
+567 GQIQADWN

-580 SKDFIKNKPALA
+580 QKDFIKNKPDLA

-628 HGHSIS
+628 HMHSIS
-634 EITNLQETLNGKQPA
+634 EITNLQETLNGKQP
-649 GSYATTQQLTQGLA
+649 S
-663 QKQPVGSYATTE
+663 GSYATTE

-687 TKNIIDYGTIV
+687 TKNIIDYGTIS

>member
-1 MASTIA
+1 MASTLII
-7 NYQGNGSTTDFNVP
+7 YQGTGSQTDYTVP
-21 FDYLAKKFV
+21 FDYLKKSFV
-30 KVTVD
+30 NVSLEGEELT
-35 SREKLGGDYGDTTKD
+35 GGDPDDTGAD
-50 YFFVDK
+50 YYFIDN
-56 TTIRFNTAPAS
+56 TTIRLKVAPPS
-67 GTEIIIRR
+67 GQYLTIRR
-75 YTSAT
+75 YTSQT
-80 DRIVSFKDASVL
+80 QRVVTFKDASVL
-92 KAKDLDVSTIQTI
+92 KANDLDTSQLQAF
-105 HIAEEGRDI
+105 HIAAEARDV

-122 KEDNWDAKRHRIV
+122 NDDNWDAKNKRIV
-135 NLADPVDPQDAM
+135 RVADPVDPHDAM

-152 LQDSKKVQHN
+152 LQDSKKVQQN

-174 QFRDEA
+174 KFRDEA

-230 ANTHDVVAKHSD
+230 ANTQDVATKHSD

-273 WKDQVIQIGQPIV
+273 WKDQVIQIGQPIA
-286 EIEPQIKIVADN
+286 EIEPQIKIVANN

-313 IVSSDLQGSLQVAD
+313 IVSSDLQGSLSVAD

-363 DLIQQGLVDDVIN
+363 DLIQQGIVDDVIN
-376 STQTVTAL
+376 ATQTVTAL

-396 SLYQQAQSIVTQGS
+396 SLYQQAQNIVTQGS
-410 TAISSLRDSAIQQ
+410 TSISSLRDSAIKQ

-430 VIAQGNAQVQKVTQQ
+430 VIAQGDAQVQKVTQQ
-445 GTSQVNLAKAQVTKA
+445 GTTQVNLAKAQVTKA
-460 AQQATIATTKASQ
+460 AQQATIASTKASE
-473 AAQSASAASKSA
+473 ASSSASAASQSA
-485 NNAKASQRASK
+485 TNAKASQSASK
-496 TSQTNAKTS
+496 TSQTNAETS

-530 GSSASAAASSASEA
+530 ASSASAAASSASEA
-544 GKSANDAYRQ
+544 GRSANDAYRQ
-554 AQRAKEYANQAST
+554 AQRAKEYADQAST
-567 GQLQADWN
+567 GQIQADWN

-580 SKDFIKNKPALA
+580 QKDFIKNKPDLA

-634 EITNLQETLNGKQPA
+634 QITNLQETLNGKQP
-649 GSYATTQQLTQGLA
+649 S
-663 QKQPVGSYATTE
+663 GSYATTE
-675 ELNALSTKLEQR
+675 ELKALSTKLEQR
-687 TKNIIDYGTIV
+687 TKNIIDYGTIS

>member
-1 MASTIA
+1 MASTLII
-7 NYQGNGSTTDFNVP
+7 YQGTGSQTDYTVP
-21 FDYLAKKFV
+21 FDYLKKSFV
-30 KVTVD
+30 NVSLEGEELT
-35 SREKLGGDYGDTTKD
+35 GGDPDDTGAD
-50 YFFVDK
+50 YYFIDN
-56 TTIRFNTAPAS
+56 TTIRLKVAPPS
-67 GTEIIIRR
+67 GQYLTIRR
-75 YTSAT
+75 YTSQT
-80 DRIVSFKDASVL
+80 QRVVTFKDASVL
-92 KAKDLDVSTIQTI
+92 KANDLDTSQLQAF
-105 HIAEEGRDI
+105 HIAAEARDV
-114 INDALIQN
+114 INDALIKN
-122 KEDNWDAKRHRIV
+122 SDDNWDAKNKRIV
-135 NLADPVDPQDAM
+135 RVADPVDPQDAM

-152 LQDSKKVQHN
+152 LQDSKKVQQN

-174 QFRDEA
+174 KFRDEA

-230 ANTHDVVAKHSD
+230 ANTQDVATKHSD

-273 WKDQVIQIGQPIV
+273 WKDQVIQIGQPIA
-286 EIEPQIKIVADN
+286 EIEPQIKIVANN

-313 IVSSDLQGSLQVAD
+313 IVSSDLQGSLSVAD

-334 GQTGGGKPQITGGN
+334 GQTGDGKLQITGGN

-363 DLIQQGLVDDVIN
+363 DLIQQGIVDDVIN
-376 STQTVTAL
+376 ATQTVTAL

-396 SLYQQAQSIVTQGS
+396 SLYQQAQNIVTQGS
-410 TAISSLRDSAIQQ
+410 TSISSLRDSAIKQ

-430 VIAQGNAQVQKVTQQ
+430 VIAQGDAQVQKVTQQ

-460 AQQATIATTKASQ
+460 AQQATIASTKASE
-473 AAQSASAASKSA
+473 ASSSASAASQSA
-485 NNAKASQRASK
+485 TNAKASQSASK
-496 TSQTNAKTS
+496 TSQKNAKTS

-530 GSSASAAASSASEA
+530 DSSASAAASSASEA
-544 GKSANDAYRQ
+544 GRSANDAYRQ
-554 AQRAKEYANQAST
+554 AQRAKEYADQAST
-567 GQLQADWN
+567 EQIQADWN

-580 SKDFIKNKPALA
+580 QKDFIKNKPALA

-628 HGHSIS
+628 HMHSIS
-634 EITNLQETLNGKQPA
+634 EITNLQETLNGKQP
-649 GSYATTQQLTQGLA
+649 S
-663 QKQPVGSYATTE
+663 GSYATTE
-675 ELNALSTKLEQR
+675 ELKALSTKLEQR
-687 TKNIIDYGTIV
+687 TKNIIDYGTIS

>member
-1 MASTIA
+1 MASTLII
-7 NYQGNGSTTDFNVP
+7 YQGTGSQTDYTVP
-21 FDYLAKKFV
+21 FDYLKKSFV
-30 KVTVD
+30 NVSLEGEELT
-35 SREKLGGDYGDTTKD
+35 GGDPDDTGAD
-50 YFFVDK
+50 YYFIDN
-56 TTIRFNTAPAS
+56 TTIRLKVAPPS
-67 GTEIIIRR
+67 GQYLTIRR
-75 YTSAT
+75 YTSQT
-80 DRIVSFKDASVL
+80 QRVVTFKDASVL
-92 KAKDLDVSTIQTI
+92 KANDLDTSQLQAF
-105 HIAEEGRDI
+105 HIAAEARDV

-122 KEDNWDAKRHRIV
+122 NDDNWDAKNKRIV
-135 NLADPVDPQDAM
+135 RVADPVDPQDAM

-152 LQDSKKVQHN
+152 LQDSKKVQQN

-174 QFRDEA
+174 KFRDEA

-230 ANTHDVVAKHSD
+230 ANTQDVATKHSD

-273 WKDQVIQIGQPIV
+273 WKDQVIQIGQPIA
-286 EIEPQIKIVADN
+286 EIEPQIKIVANN
-298 IQHVVTDSNNIGHIQ
+298 IQHVVTDSNNISHIQ
-313 IVSSDLQGSLQVAD
+313 IVSSDLQGSLSVAD

-334 GQTGGGKPQITGGN
+334 GQTGDGKPQITGGN

-363 DLIQQGLVDDVIN
+363 DLIQQGIVDDVIN
-376 STQTVTAL
+376 ATQTVTAL

-396 SLYQQAQSIVTQGS
+396 SLYQQAQNIVTQGS
-410 TAISSLRDSAIQQ
+410 TSISSLRDSAIKQ

-430 VIAQGNAQVQKVTQQ
+430 VIAQGDAQVQKVTQQ
-445 GTSQVNLAKAQVTKA
+445 GTTQVNLAKAQVTKA
-460 AQQATIATTKASQ
+460 AQQATIASTKASE
-473 AAQSASAASKSA
+473 ASSSASAASQSA
-485 NNAKASQRASK
+485 TNAKASQSASK
-496 TSQTNAKTS
+496 TSQTNAETS

-530 GSSASAAASSASEA
+530 ASSASAAASSASEA
-544 GKSANDAYRQ
+544 GSSANDAYRQ
-554 AQRAKEYANQAST
+554 AQRAKEYADQAST
-567 GQLQADWN
+567 GQIQADWN

-580 SKDFIKNKPALA
+580 QKDFIKNKPDLA

-628 HGHSIS
+628 HVHSIS
-634 EITNLQETLNGKQPA
+634 EITNLQETLNGKQP
-649 GSYATTQQLTQGLA
+649 S
-663 QKQPVGSYATTE
+663 GSYATTE
-675 ELNALSTKLEQR
+675 ELKALSTKLEQR
-687 TKNIIDYGTIV
+687 TKNIIDYGTIS

>member
-1 MASTIA
+1 MASTLIIF
-7 NYQGNGSTTDFNVP
+7 QGTGSQTDYTVP
-21 FDYLAKKFV
+21 FDYLKKSFV
-30 KVTVD
+30 NVSLEGEELT
-35 SREKLGGDYGDTTKD
+35 GGDPDDTGAD
-50 YFFVDK
+50 YYFIDN
-56 TTIRFNTAPAS
+56 TTIRLKVAPPS
-67 GTEIIIRR
+67 GQYLTIRR
-75 YTSAT
+75 YTSQT
-80 DRIVSFKDASVL
+80 QRVVTFKDASVL
-92 KAKDLDVSTIQTI
+92 KANDLDTSQLQAF
-105 HIAEEGRDI
+105 HIAAEARDV
-114 INDALIQN
+114 INDALIKN
-122 KEDNWDAKRHRIV
+122 NDDNWDAKNKRIV
-135 NLADPVDPQDAM
+135 RVADPVDPHDAM

-152 LQDSKKVQHN
+152 LQDSKKVQQN

-174 QFRDEA
+174 KFRDEA

-230 ANTHDVVAKHSD
+230 ANTQDVATKHSD

-273 WKDQVIQIGQPIV
+273 WKDQVIQIGQPIT
-286 EIEPQIKIVADN
+286 EIEPQIKIVANN

-313 IVSSDLQGSLQVAD
+313 IVSSDLQGSLSVAD

-363 DLIQQGLVDDVIN
+363 DLIQRGLVDDVIN
-376 STQTVTAL
+376 ATQTVTAL

-396 SLYQQAQSIVTQGS
+396 SLYQKAQNIVTQGS
-410 TAISSLRDSAIQQ
+410 TSISSLRDSAIKQ

-430 VIAQGNAQVQKVTQQ
+430 VIAQGDAQVQKVTQQ

-460 AQQATIATTKASQ
+460 AQQATIASTKASE
-473 AAQSASAASKSA
+473 ASSSASAASQSA
-485 NNAKASQRASK
+485 TNAKASQSASK
-496 TSQTNAKTS
+496 TSQKNAKTS

-530 GSSASAAASSASEA
+530 DSSASAAAS
-544 GKSANDAYRQ
+544 SANDAYRQ
-554 AQRAKEYANQAST
+554 AQRAKEYADQAST
-567 GQLQADWN
+567 GQIQADWN

-580 SKDFIKNKPALA
+580 QKDFIKNKPDLA

-628 HGHSIS
+628 HMHSIS
-634 EITNLQETLNGKQPA
+634 EITNLQETLNGKQP
-649 GSYATTQQLTQGLA
+649 S
-663 QKQPVGSYATTE
+663 GSYATTE
-675 ELNALSTKLEQR
+675 ELKALSTKLEQR
-687 TKNIIDYGTIV
+687 TKNIIDYGTIS

>member
-1 MASTIA
+1 MASTLII
-7 NYQGNGSTTDFNVP
+7 YQGTGSQTDYTVP
-21 FDYLAKKFV
+21 FDYLKKSFV
-30 KVTVD
+30 NVSLEGEELT
-35 SREKLGGDYGDTTKD
+35 GGDPDDTGAD
-50 YFFVDK
+50 YYFIDN
-56 TTIRFNTAPAS
+56 TTIHLKVAPPS
-67 GTEIIIRR
+67 GQYLTIRR
-75 YTSAT
+75 YTSQT
-80 DRIVSFKDASVL
+80 QRVVTFKDASVL
-92 KAKDLDVSTIQTI
+92 KANDLDTSQLQAF
-105 HIAEEGRDI
+105 HIAAEARDV

-122 KEDNWDAKRHRIV
+122 NDDNWDAKNKRIV
-135 NLADPVDPQDAM
+135 RVADPVDPHDAM

-152 LQDSKKVQHN
+152 LQDSKKVQQN

-174 QFRDEA
+174 KFRDEA

-230 ANTHDVVAKHSD
+230 ANTQDVATKHSD

-273 WKDQVIQIGQPIV
+273 WKDQVIQIGQPIA
-286 EIEPQIKIVADN
+286 EIEPQIKIVANN

-313 IVSSDLQGSLQVAD
+313 IVSSDLQGSLSVAD

-376 STQTVTAL
+376 ATQTVTAL

-396 SLYQQAQSIVTQGS
+396 SLYQQAQNIVTQGS
-410 TAISSLRDSAIQQ
+410 TSISSLRDSAIQQ
-423 ISDKTDQ
+423 ISEKTDQ
-430 VIAQGNAQVQKVTQQ
+430 VIAQGDAQVQKVTQQ

-460 AQQATIATTKASQ
+460 SQQATIASTKASE
-473 AAQSASAASKSA
+473 ASSSASVASQSAT
-485 NNAKASQRASK
+485 NAKASQSASK

-530 GSSASAAASSASEA
+530 ASSASEA

-554 AQRAKEYANQAST
+554 AQRAKEYADQAST
-567 GQLQADWN
+567 GQIQADWN

-580 SKDFIKNKPALA
+580 QKDFIKNKPDLA

-628 HGHSIS
+628 HMHSIS
-634 EITNLQETLNGKQPA
+634 EITNLQETLNGKQP
-649 GSYATTQQLTQGLA
+649 S
-663 QKQPVGSYATTE
+663 GSYATTE

-687 TKNIIDYGTIV
+687 TKNIIDYGTIS

>member
-92 KAKDLDVSTIQTI
+92 KAKDLDVSTVQTI

-114 INDALIQN
+114 INDALIVDKEGNWNAKN
-122 KEDNWDAKRHRIV
+122 KRIV
-135 NLADPVDPQDAM
+135 RLADPVDPQDAM

-152 LQDSKKVQHN
+152 LQDSKKVQQN

-174 QFRDEA
+174 KFRDEA

-230 ANTHDVVAKHSD
+230 ANTQDVATKHSD

-273 WKDQVIQIGQPIV
+273 WKDQVIQIGQPIT
-286 EIEPQIKIVADN
+286 EIEPQIKIVANN

-313 IVSSDLQGSLQVAD
+313 IVSSDLQGSLSVAD

-363 DLIQQGLVDDVIN
+363 DLIQRGLVDDVIN
-376 STQTVTAL
+376 ATQTVTAL

-396 SLYQQAQSIVTQGS
+396 SLYQQAQNIVTQGS
-410 TAISSLRDSAIQQ
+410 TSISSLRDSAIQQ
-423 ISDKTDQ
+423 ISEKTDQ
-430 VIAQGNAQVQKVTQQ
+430 VIAQGDAQVQKVTQQ

-460 AQQATIATTKASQ
+460 SQQATIASTKASE
-473 AAQSASAASKSA
+473 ASSSASVASQSAT
-485 NNAKASQRASK
+485 NAKASQSASK

-530 GSSASAAASSASEA
+530 ASSASEA

-554 AQRAKEYANQAST
+554 AQRAKEYADQAST
-567 GQLQADWN
+567 GQIQADWN

-580 SKDFIKNKPALA
+580 QKDFIKNKPDLA

-634 EITNLQETLNGKQPA
+634 QITNLQETLNGKQP
-649 GSYATTQQLTQGLA
+649 S
-663 QKQPVGSYATTE
+663 GSYATTE
-675 ELNALSTKLEQR
+675 ELKALSTKLEQR
-687 TKNIIDYGTIV
+687 TKNIIDYGTIS